1 MGYPRSCVCYR
12 VCIFFIHSKFYQI
25 LSTVLWC
32 FPMFPNAHTKSVSD
46 VTVKFLAEFLHTTY
60 LEVVN
65 PTSDKLIK
73 FLNLAAVCYQSLYN
87 KPIFQFSCKIK
98 EVLI

>member
-1 MGYPRSCVCYR
+1 
-12 VCIFFIHSKFYQI
+12 
-25 LSTVLWC
+25 
-32 FPMFPNAHTKSVSD
+32 MFPNAHTKSVSD

-73 FLNLAAVCYQSLYN
+73 FLNLAAVCYQAHYN

-98 EVLI
+98 EVLA

>member
-1 MGYPRSCVCYR
+1 
-12 VCIFFIHSKFYQI
+12 
-25 LSTVLWC
+25 
-32 FPMFPNAHTKSVSD
+32 MFPNTHTKSVSD

>member
-1 MGYPRSCVCYR
+1 
-12 VCIFFIHSKFYQI
+12 
-25 LSTVLWC
+25 
-32 FPMFPNAHTKSVSD
+32 MFPNAHTKSISD

-73 FLNLAAVCYQSLYN
+73 FLNLVAVANAPATSREFFHLLLELRY
-87 KPIFQFSCKIK
+87 
-98 EVLI
+98 

>member
-1 MGYPRSCVCYR
+1 
-12 VCIFFIHSKFYQI
+12 
-25 LSTVLWC
+25 
-32 FPMFPNAHTKSVSD
+32 MFPNAHTKSVSD

-87 KPIFQFSCKIK
+87 KPIFQFSCKISK
-98 EVLI
+98 RQIFLRIF